1 MRAPSQTMESS
12 SKLILLINKKLQ
24 CYYLKTYPYILL
36 KKAIRSGKVMKH
48 WAKSFKLKSLT
59 NWLRVMMTQIL
70 SRTLKVW
77 MSLYP
82 WLKSL
87 AASSDATPRTW
98 ISSSSPWIHLF
109 SFSLTLR
116 ISLRHS
122 QNKEL
127 TNLDMRKFWLLWLSQ
142 TRSLHFH
149 RWMDKF
155 FGHSLT
161 TKKLKRFL
169 SNRTKASSKL
179 LLSCKMNWSASIHRQ
194 AISFPGNLSPVSQ
207 ARKLALLW
215 SETKMMPIFYSVF
228 PKTLKERLQYWTIM
242 QLI

>member
-1 MRAPSQTMESS
+1 MRAPSQTMESY
-12 SKLILLINKKLQ
+12 SKLILLINKKFQ
-24 CYYLKTYPYILL
+24 CYYLKTYPYIILR
-36 KKAIRSGKVMKH
+36 KAIRSGKVMKH

-59 NWLRVMMTQIL
+59 SWLRVMMTQIL
-70 SRTLKVW
+70 SRTLKAW
-77 MSLYP
+77 MSLYL

-87 AASSDATPRTW
+87 VASSDATPKTW
-98 ISSSSPWIHLF
+98 ILSSSLWIHLF
-109 SFSLTLR
+109 NFSLTLK
-116 ISLRHS
+116 ISSRHS
-122 QNKEL
+122 QSREL
-127 TNLDMRKFWLLWLSQ
+127 TSLDMRKFWLLWPSQ
-142 TRSLHFH
+142 TRSLQFH

-169 SNRTKASSKL
+169 SNRTKANSEL
-179 LLSCKMNWSASIHRQ
+179 LLSCKMKWSASIHRQ
-194 AISFPGNLSPVSQ
+194 VISFPGNLSPVSK
-207 ARKLALLW
+207 AMRLASLW